1 MYFSEIDDMKL
12 QMFYISHS
20 RRIFMKVFIVLIF
33 GIINLGAFRFFSLLG
48 FLHFRL
54 LSTSRM
60 HFLNKLLR
68 VLKEVVVKHKI
79 FFIDD

>member
-1 MYFSEIDDMKL
+1 
-12 QMFYISHS
+12 
-20 RRIFMKVFIVLIF
+20 MKVFIELIF

-60 HFLNKLLR
+60 HYLNKLLR

-79 FFIDD
+79 FFIDYLNWLKDKGLNVSKEKI